1 MRQRFLTIALALGCA
16 VLAAAA
22 FITITSQD
30 RQAPVIQFEDEEK
43 ELIYKEGDDQES
55 LLEDVT
61 AKDNRDGDLTD
72 QVFVDSITPVSDN
85 KRVVIKYAVIDSSN
99 NVAVKSRIAGYV
111 AEEKETEAQEE
122 NPESE
127 DEATSE
133 NSEMVR

>member
-16 VLAAAA
+16 VLTAAA

-61 AKDNRDGDLTD
+61 AKDNKDGDLTD

-99 NVAVKSRIAGYV
+99 NVAVKSRIADYV
-111 AEEKETEAQEE
+111 AEEKEPEAQDE

-127 DEATSE
+127 DEAAAE
-133 NSEMVR
+133 NSGIVR